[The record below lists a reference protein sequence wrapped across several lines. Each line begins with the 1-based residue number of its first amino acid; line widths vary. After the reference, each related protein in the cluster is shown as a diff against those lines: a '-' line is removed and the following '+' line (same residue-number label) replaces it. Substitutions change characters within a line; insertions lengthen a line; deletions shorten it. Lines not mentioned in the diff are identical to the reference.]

1 MFALREEIKQARETL
16 DAQAAAW
23 VAIVGEYDRSEQ
35 WCADG
40 YGSVEGAIADLCHMD
55 RGVVSMDVKLA
66 RKLQKLPVVAA
77 AFAEGAISQRH
88 ASVIATAAT
97 PARLAEFTNLE
108 NEFVDVAR
116 KCPPK
121 ELADVVRYV
130 TDALDGDGG
139 ADAEEKLYQRRRYH
153 QSRTLDDMLAT
164 NGLLDPESA
173 EFAESALK
181 TARARDEREA
191 ETRTAGQRNADA
203 FTMIMRQWLELT
215 DANTPDHV
223 RSQAIT
229 VLDLAETPG
238 IGRELIAQARE
249 ERRRDGHLSR
259 DTLERI
265 ACDANISRAIMFGK
279 SEVLDLGRTTRIAS
293 PAQFRALIARDRHC
307 QAPGCK
313 EPPRRCQAHHK
324 WWWTRGGPTDL
335 DNLELLCWYHH
346 RERHRQDDQARA
358 HRDCG
363 SCENPS
369 RSAPTSVPPPDT
381 ANGPAPP

>member
-1 MFALREEIKQARETL
+1 
-16 DAQAAAW
+16 
-23 VAIVGEYDRSEQ
+23 
-35 WCADG
+35 
-40 YGSVEGAIADLCHMD
+40 MD
-55 RGVVSMDVKLA
+55 RGAVSVDVKLA
-66 RKLQKLPVVAA
+66 RKLEKLQVVAE
-77 AFAEGAISQRH
+77 AFAQGAISQRH

-97 PARLAEFTNLE
+97 PARMAEFTNLE
-108 NEFVDVAR
+108 ERFVDVAR

-139 ADAEEKLYQRRRYH
+139 ADAEEKLYRRRRYH

-164 NGLLDPESA
+164 DGLFDPESA
-173 EFAESALK
+173 KLAESALK
-181 TARARDEREA
+181 TARARDERDA

-229 VLDLAETPG
+229 VVDLAETPG
-238 IGRELIAQARE
+238 IGADLIAQARE
-249 ERRRDGHLSR
+249 ERRRAGHLSQATR
-259 DTLERI
+259 ERI
-265 ACDANISRAIMFGK
+265 ACDGNISRAIMFGK

-307 QAPGCK
+307 QAPGCH
-313 EPPRRCQAHHK
+313 EPPSRCQAHHK
-324 WWWTRGGPTDL
+324 WHWTRGGPTDL

-346 RERHRQDDQARA
+346 RQRHIDDANART
-358 HRDCG
+358 RD
-363 SCENPS
+363 
-369 RSAPTSVPPPDT
+369 RSLGPTSARSPVACTGTERSRNAASPGR
-381 ANGPAPP
+381 ARSPAPDPPL

>member
-1 MFALREEIKQARETL
+1 
-16 DAQAAAW
+16 
-23 VAIVGEYDRSEQ
+23 
-35 WCADG
+35 
-40 YGSVEGAIADLCHMD
+40 MD

-66 RKLQKLPVVAA
+66 RKLEKLPMVAA

-97 PARLAEFTNLE
+97 PARMAEFTNLE
-108 NEFVDVAR
+108 NELVEVAR
-116 KCPPK
+116 KCPPN
-121 ELADVVRYV
+121 ELAAVVRYV

-139 ADAEEKLYQRRRYH
+139 ADAEEKIHARRRYH

-164 NGLLDPESA
+164 NGVFDPESA

-215 DANTPDHV
+215 HANTPDHV
-223 RSQAIT
+223 RSQAIA
-229 VLDLAETPG
+229 VVDLAETPG
-238 IGRELIAQARE
+238 IGPELIAQARE

-259 DTLERI
+259 VTLERI
-265 ACDANISRAIMFGK
+265 ACDGNISRAIMFGK

-307 QAPGCK
+307 RAPGCT
-313 EPPRRCQAHHK
+313 EPPRRGQAHHK

-346 RERHRQDDQARA
+346 RQRHIDDANA
-358 HRDCG
+358 
-363 SCENPS
+363 PS
-369 RSAPTSVPPPDT
+369 HVPPPDPPY
-381 ANGPAPP
+381 GPAPP